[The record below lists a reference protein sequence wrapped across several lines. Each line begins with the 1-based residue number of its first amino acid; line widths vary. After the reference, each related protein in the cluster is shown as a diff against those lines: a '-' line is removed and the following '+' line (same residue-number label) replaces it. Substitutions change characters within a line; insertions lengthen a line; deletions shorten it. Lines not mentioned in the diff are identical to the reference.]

1 MSPGKFKG
9 YLAGYL
15 PVNLVQAL
23 AALGVVMIYT
33 RLLEPAEYGR
43 YALAITALQW
53 LQVLLFFWLHS
64 GVARFYEASRLQ
76 QQLPGLLTVS
86 AVAGLLISGM
96 WMVLAGAV
104 AIRLEDA
111 WRGLVLAGLV
121 GLIARSLS
129 LLGLEAHRAAHR
141 VQRYTVLESGQIL
154 FGLAL
159 GALWVSLAGGG
170 AAAILWAAA
179 LASLLAVLFDTPFW
193 LRLMRPFTWSTDA
206 LRRLAGYGL
215 PLTASALLS
224 QVIVSSDRFFIAWL
238 IDERAVG
245 VYSVAYALAD
255 RPAAIVYNW
264 IGMAAVPLAFA
275 AMERDGP
282 LAARQVM
289 EKTAKAMMLLVF
301 PCTVGLAAVAEPLAV
316 TLTGADFREETARLI
331 PWIAVAS
338 LLYGGMVHYAAHAF
352 LITQNP
358 RGLLATNILIA
369 ILNLALNLLLIPFFG
384 LAGAVAASLI
394 AYAVGFG
401 LRLALARRF
410 FAVPLPG
417 AEALRV
423 ALACAGMALALKAAA
438 LPATPTGLLL
448 SIGLGVVAYGGGLL
462 LFNVADSQAW
472 LIARWRTW
480 RRGEP
485 ADHG

>member
-76 QQLPGLLTVS
+76 QQLPGLLT
-86 AVAGLLISGM
+86 AAAGAGLLISGLLM
-96 WMVLAGAV
+96 ALVGAV
-104 AIRLEDA
+104 AVGLEDP
-111 WRGLVLAGLV
+111 WRGLVLAGLAC
-121 GLIARSLS
+121 LIARSLA

-141 VQRYTVLESGQIL
+141 VQRYTALEGGQL
-154 FGLAL
+154 LLSLGL

-170 AAAILWAAA
+170 AAAILWGAA
-179 LASLLAVLFDTPFW
+179 LASLLAVWLDTPFW
-193 LRLMRPFTWSTDA
+193 LRLMRPFAWSADA

-215 PLTASALLS
+215 PLAASALLS

-275 AMERDGP
+275 AMERGGP
-282 LAARQVM
+282 QAARQVM
-289 EKTAKAMMLLVF
+289 EKSAKAMMLLVF

-338 LLYGGMVHYAAHAF
+338 LLYGGMVHYATHAF

-358 RGLLATNILIA
+358 HGLLATNVMIA
-369 ILNLALNLLLIPFFG
+369 LLNVALNIALIPFFG
-384 LAGAVAASLI
+384 LEGAVAASLVT
-394 AYAVGFG
+394 YAAGFA

-417 AEALRV
+417 VEALRV
-423 ALACAGMALALKAAA
+423 LLACALMALALKAAA

-448 SIGLGVVAYGGGLL
+448 SIGLGIVAYGGGAL
-462 LFNVADSQAW
+462 LFNAADSQRRLVEHWRAW
-472 LIARWRTW
+472 RGGE
-480 RRGEP
+480 RGEH
-485 ADHG
+485 D